1 MITKTVLTLFLITI
15 VFPGKYDLTQPIS
28 LLRFLEKVVENQ
40 KRNRLTEMK
49 YSYKLIRQETKFDS
63 KGTIKNRESV
73 TYEVIPLIDRMY
85 RKLIKKNGTTLSKS
99 EARDQEKKLSVQL
112 KKQKN
117 LSSEALS
124 KLKLKRIDRQRREIQ
139 FWDETLNSFHFLYMG
154 EDIQDRRRVFII
166 KFWPNKGYQLTNKN
180 FVILKK
186 LQGLIWIDPI
196 VSQIVRVKVDFVEDF
211 KIGGG
216 LLIKVSKGSSL
227 VFEQEQIK
235 SKIWFPTHF
244 EFDFKG
250 RFFFF
255 KRFKMK
261 VNGYF
266 TDYANYREFDSSN
279 D

>member
-1 MITKTVLTLFLITI
+1 MIIKTALAVFLAAV
-15 VFPGKYDLTQPIS
+15 VFPSKFDLTQPVS
-28 LLRFLEKVVENQ
+28 LFEFLNKVVENQ
-40 KRNRLTEMK
+40 KRNRLTEMT
-49 YSYKLIRQETKFDS
+49 YSYKLKRQETKFDT
-63 KGTIKNRESV
+63 KGTIKNRKSL
-73 TYEVIPLIDRMY
+73 TYEVIPLADRMY
-85 RKLIKKNGTTLSKS
+85 RKLVKKNGIPLSES
-99 EARDQEKKLSVQL
+99 EARDQEQKLSVQL
-112 KKQKN
+112 EKQKN
-117 LSSEALS
+117 LSSEALA
-124 KLKLKRIDRQRREIQ
+124 KLEFKRMDRQRREIQ
-139 FWDETLNSFHFLYMG
+139 FWDETLSAFHFLYMG